1 MHKAR
6 ELPQDIVE
14 IIVSEYKKGH
24 SVEKVSRMAGVGT
37 HIVNRVLKEN
47 NIEIR
52 PRGTNNH
59 GIPKEHRQV
68 TVKEIPDDYTGAID
82 CDTQGHKC
90 IYRSRTPNLNLCD
103 YCAINGH
110 SRGGNPHE
118 CTKYKIKE
126 RRKA

>member
-1 MHKAR
+1 MAR
-6 ELPQDIVE
+6 TKKVTPDMVE
-14 IIVSEYKKGH
+14 IIIKEYQKGHTYKKIA
-24 SVEKVSRMAGVGT
+24 SMVGT
-37 HIVNRVLKEN
+37 ISDNTVRRVLIKN
-47 NIEIR
+47 NIPLREVDKNTSRFKREKAEIAKL
-52 PRGTNNH
+52 PEN
-59 GIPKEHRQV
+59 
-68 TVKEIPDDYTGAID
+68 YTGAID
-82 CDTQGHKC
+82 CDTQGENC